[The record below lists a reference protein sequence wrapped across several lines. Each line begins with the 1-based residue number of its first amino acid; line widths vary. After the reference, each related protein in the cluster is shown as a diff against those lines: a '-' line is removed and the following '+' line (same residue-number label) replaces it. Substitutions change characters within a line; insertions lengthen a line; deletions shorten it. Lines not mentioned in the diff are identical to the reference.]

1 MVEIIWFKARAN
13 RTDDEWTVLCTVD
26 HEIPSIKFGL
36 SDTSE
41 VLKLTPYSEIWS
53 QRNEKLIKKRVT
65 ALGSKLKEGNC
76 RQELVLEIM
85 KTDFISDPSLHII
98 NVNSK
103 QLFWVFISLSLMKP
117 KMPSLTKIRV
127 FIIINDDIP
136 SGRVGGWKNK
146 ISRNQQQ
153 IYRAN
158 ILDFSLDREFSEG
171 FIILW

>member
-1 MVEIIWFKARAN
+1 
-13 RTDDEWTVLCTVD
+13 
-26 HEIPSIKFGL
+26 
-36 SDTSE
+36 
-41 VLKLTPYSEIWS
+41 
-53 QRNEKLIKKRVT
+53 
-65 ALGSKLKEGNC
+65 
-76 RQELVLEIM
+76 
-85 KTDFISDPSLHII
+85 
-98 NVNSK
+98 
-103 QLFWVFISLSLMKP
+103 MKP